1 VTSIHRRNPGREGT
15 LLVSDPE
22 PPEDTGDP
30 ITLRR
35 APKRTGILLCAA
47 VCLLAA
53 CRSSDPDV
61 VYRPTESVLEV
72 VTLLRLHRDDDTYR
86 FEPARDYTGK
96 NVYRASL
103 DRLESLEAL
112 YADKFSSGYLRS
124 EILFAKGMALERIT
138 EFSLASEHFAH
149 AAGLESVLSAPAA
162 EAASICERLDAARA
176 IEPPANAE
184 PEHAM
189 EVFDERLRL
198 LDALLEEAGG
208 TWHRPV
214 VREEIERAE
223 LVRAEYFRARWLL
236 EPRLAAAALQQ
247 YQVLLQNHADSK
259 YRNRHLIAL
268 ADLYS
273 DFSRRYAS
281 RNPPVSLRFD
291 PATFDEYAQSA
302 TRLYESVSQQDG
314 AVEKLEARYKLEA
327 FVAFTLEIHE
337 QKIPR

>member
-1 VTSIHRRNPGREGT
+1 MSRARLARAAW
-15 LLVSDPE
+15 LLVPV
-22 PPEDTGDP
+22 
-30 ITLRR
+30 
-35 APKRTGILLCAA
+35 

-53 CRSSDPDV
+53 CRTPDPDV

-86 FEPARDYTGK
+86 FAPARDYTGK

-112 YADKFSSGYLRS
+112 YADKFQSGYLGS
-124 EILFAKGMALERIT
+124 EMLFAKGIALERIT
-138 EFSLASEHFAH
+138 EFQLAAEHFAH
-149 AAGLESVLSAPAA
+149 VAGLDSVLRDAAA

-176 IEPPANAE
+176 IEPPPAAT

-189 EVFDERLRL
+189 QVFDERLRL
-198 LDALLEEAGG
+198 LDALLEEVGT

-214 VREEIERAE
+214 VREEIERTE
-223 LVRAEYFRARWLL
+223 LARAQYFHYRWLL
-236 EPRLAAAALQQ
+236 EPQLAAAALQQ

-273 DFSRRYAS
+273 DFSRRYAT
-281 RNPPVSLRFD
+281 RYPPVSLRFD
-291 PATFDEYAQSA
+291 PATFDEYAESA

-314 AVEKLEARYKLEA
+314 AVEKLEAAYKLEA

>member
-1 VTSIHRRNPGREGT
+1 MI
-15 LLVSDPE
+15 
-22 PPEDTGDP
+22 
-30 ITLRR
+30 R
-35 APKRTGILLCAA
+35 ARFARVVRPVLAA
-47 VCLLAA
+47 VCLLTA
-53 CRSSDPDV
+53 CRTPDPDA

-112 YADKFSSGYLRS
+112 YADKFSAGYLAA
-124 EILFAKGMALERIT
+124 ELLFAKGMALERIT
-138 EFSLASEHFAH
+138 EFGLAAEHFAH
-149 AAGLESVLSAPAA
+149 AAGLESVLAVPAA

-176 IEPPANAE
+176 IEPPPDAA

-189 EVFDERLRL
+189 QVFDERLRL
-198 LDALLEEAGG
+198 LDELLQEAGT

-214 VREEIERAE
+214 VREQIERSE
-223 LVRAEYFRARWLL
+223 LERAEYFRARWML
-236 EPRLAAAALQQ
+236 EPRLAATALQQ

-268 ADLYS
+268 ADLYT
-273 DFSRRYAS
+273 DFSRRYAE

-291 PATFDEYAQSA
+291 PAVFDEYAQSA

-314 AVEKLEARYKLEA
+314 AIEKLEASNKLEA

-337 QKIPR
+337 QKLPR